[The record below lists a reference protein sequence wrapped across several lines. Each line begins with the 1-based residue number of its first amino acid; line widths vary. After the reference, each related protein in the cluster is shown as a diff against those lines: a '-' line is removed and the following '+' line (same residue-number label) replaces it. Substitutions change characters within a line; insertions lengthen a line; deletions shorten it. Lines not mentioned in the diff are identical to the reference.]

1 MNIASLLPSTGNNK
15 LSIGPENANADPAEG
30 FEFAS
35 LLAGQINGAAL
46 SDAAAGTLEN
56 TTTSASTATLL
67 GALLAGQ
74 TIQAREDKVASL
86 HLPLPDETLSTKTN
100 SLLQADDTAN
110 TKLTPARPDDT
121 ANTKLNTLLQADEN
135 PLVAALTV
143 TNALATR
150 AAPLQPRAPGKSDQ
164 DGPPVEAERLL
175 ASLKSN
181 DRPENIA
188 ENTLI
193 TDQTEPETTPIPI
206 LRPITE
212 AATAPSQNKALTPS
226 GLTTAL
232 PEPTR
237 LNLNKVVDIA
247 AGIPI
252 KPVAAEALAT
262 QPAEAAKSAGTPEP
276 FQLPQ
281 ATQGS
286 EARPVQTRSDAT
298 HSIATPVHD
307 PRWAQQLGDRMV
319 WMTRGDIQSAQI
331 NINPAQLG
339 PIQINISLNG
349 DQMTAHFVAAHQEV
363 RQALDDA
370 MPRLREMLSG
380 AGINLGQANVGS
392 QTPQQQGNGAS
403 DMGSNTP
410 RSGNEE
416 VILSPNDS
424 ASASTRPITQGRGL
438 VDLFA

>member
-15 LSIGPENANADPAEG
+15 LSIGPENTNADPAEG

-74 TIQAREDKVASL
+74 TTQGREDKVASL

-100 SLLQADDTAN
+100 S
-110 TKLTPARPDDT
+110 
-121 ANTKLNTLLQADEN
+121 LLQADEN

-150 AAPLQPRAPGKSDQ
+150 AAPLQPRVPGKSDQ

-307 PRWAQQLGDRMV
+307 PRWAQQLGDRLV

-403 DMGSNTP
+403 SMGSNTP

>member
-15 LSIGPENANADPAEG
+15 LSIGPENTNADPAEG

-100 SLLQADDTAN
+100 SLLQADDTAS
-110 TKLTPARPDDT
+110 TKP
-121 ANTKLNTLLQADEN
+121 NTLLQADEN

-150 AAPLQPRAPGKSDQ
+150 AAPLQPRVPGKSDQ

-247 AGIPI
+247 TGIPI

-403 DMGSNTP
+403 SMVSNTP